1 MENIDN
7 QIMQER
13 LYNILKMN
21 IKLTKKNKLKVSQ
34 DTLDSFREVTIKID
48 EFNQKEYEG
57 KIESLLKTENTIEGE
72 KKRLEQLTLIIKERL
87 DARNLLLREY
97 KELTDSILVDL
108 PIIAEENDYEEL
120 KKRLDDISEYLNNS
134 DKIDR
139 TRKELDQLRQSLYSS
154 ETKKQEDENNNK
166 VLEEKLLKEFSNL
179 LSQNTLY
186 NGINNIE
193 NIDAEI
199 TSLQPELEESKK
211 TLDTFEKALENLLNA
226 GISGQEENDY
236 RIYVNDARNAYY
248 QIKEKEY
255 LFRIL

>member
-13 LYNILKMN
+13 LYDILKMN

-199 TSLQPELEESKK
+199 TSLQPE
-211 TLDTFEKALENLLNA
+211 
-226 GISGQEENDY
+226 
-236 RIYVNDARNAYY
+236 
-248 QIKEKEY
+248 
-255 LFRIL
+255 

>member
-7 QIMQER
+7 QTMQER

-139 TRKELDQLRQSLYSS
+139 TRREN
-154 ETKKQEDENNNK
+154 ETN
-166 VLEEKLLKEFSNL
+166 
-179 LSQNTLY
+179 
-186 NGINNIE
+186 
-193 NIDAEI
+193 
-199 TSLQPELEESKK
+199 
-211 TLDTFEKALENLLNA
+211 
-226 GISGQEENDY
+226 
-236 RIYVNDARNAYY
+236 
-248 QIKEKEY
+248 
-255 LFRIL
+255 FRSAK